1 MRRLTAVIL
10 ALAVTTPS
18 LARAA
23 EPPCLS
29 PGEFTA
35 LAEYALPSIIS
46 GATLRCSSALAPDAY
61 LRRSGSQL
69 VERFATRKPAAWPGA
84 KAAFLKLSTS
94 GGPDVD
100 RMIRTLPDPSL
111 QQMLGSLMEGL
122 VSQQVPL
129 ERCTA
134 IDRLI
139 GLLSPLPAQST
150 AEVIA
155 LAVGLG
161 SKAGRTKLG
170 VISVCQS

>member
-1 MRRLTAVIL
+1 MRRPIATIL
-10 ALAVTTPS
+10 ALVATVPS

-29 PGEFTA
+29 PGEFSA

-46 GATLRCSSALAPDAY
+46 GTSQRCNSTLAPGAY
-61 LRRSGSQL
+61 LRRSGAQL
-69 VERFATRKPAAWPGA
+69 IERYSVRKPAAWPGA
-84 KAAFLKLSTS
+84 KAAFLKLSSS
-94 GGPDVD
+94 GGPDAD
-100 RMIRTLPDPSL
+100 RMIRSLPDPSL

-129 ERCTA
+129 DRCGA

-155 LAVGLG
+155 LTVGLG
-161 SKAGRTKLG
+161 SKAGRTRMG
-170 VISVCQS
+170 PITVCQS